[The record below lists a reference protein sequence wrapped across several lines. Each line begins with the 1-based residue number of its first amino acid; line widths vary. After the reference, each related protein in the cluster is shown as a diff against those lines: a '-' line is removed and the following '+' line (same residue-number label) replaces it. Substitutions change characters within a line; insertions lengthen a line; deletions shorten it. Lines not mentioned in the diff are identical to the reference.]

1 MTTEKEQKAAEML
14 HEAFGG
20 LSHAD
25 WLRTQAQNTGNA
37 AMTDIVGVELVQ
49 EDPRLF
55 IDPLEPKWRGCVAS
69 SQKGLRLNAWFPFED
84 RYWPFSNTFD
94 QVVLPRDT
102 LVLMLERHYLPNFG
116 RFEFKIGVLNN
127 KIESGL
133 RPGKTKLY
141 RGFMVADARSAMAAL
156 LIPANAEDPID

>member
-1 MTTEKEQKAAEML
+1 MTTEEKKAAEVL

-25 WLRTQAQNTGNA
+25 WLRTQAQNTV
-37 AMTDIVGVELVQ
+37 TEVK

-55 IDPLEPKWRGCVAS
+55 IDPLEPKWRSCVAS
-69 SQKGLRLNAWFPFED
+69 SQKGLRLNAWFPFEE
-84 RYWPFSNTFD
+84 RYWPFSNAFD

-102 LVLMLERHYLPNFG
+102 LVLMLERHYRADFG
-116 RFEFKIGVLNN
+116 KFEFKIGALTG

-141 RGFMVADARSAMAAL
+141 RGFMVVDARSAMAAL
-156 LIPANAEDPID
+156 LIPASAEDPIE